1 MQQALAAPVAVLILV
16 LDNFPYG
23 FLLFPHPGLG
33 ISLVLLS
40 AASAQL
46 CFAAISDLPYG
57 LGCMTLA
64 TTFYISLSTQLRVG
78 PRIVENTPMLHAMAI
93 SVSEQV
99 ESHQVIPT
107 ILALYTCA
115 SLLTSLAFFLLGFF
129 RLERLFKILPK
140 PVLMGALDVIDLDR
154 NHIKSSL
161 KS

>member
-1 MQQALAAPVAVLILV
+1 MVFL
-16 LDNFPYG
+16 G

-46 CFAAISDLPYG
+46 CFACISDLPYG
-57 LGCMTLA
+57 LGCM
-64 TTFYISLSTQLRVG
+64 
-78 PRIVENTPMLHAMAI
+78 IVENTPMLHAMAI
-93 SVSEQV
+93 SVSEGV
-99 ESHQVIPT
+99 ESHQVVPT

-140 PVLMGALDVIDLDR
+140 PVLMGASDEL
-154 NHIKSSL
+154 
-161 KS
+161 